1 MDTLTHALVGIAVAG
16 LSGHPFSMSDPL
28 YIASMI
34 GAQAPDLD
42 ILAQLRGNFS
52 YLRQHRAFSHSLS
65 GLVMWSGLIAA
76 GFFVYLPAVS
86 IIEIFFWSFL
96 GGLSHIC
103 IDFFN
108 AHGAAVLF
116 PFSRER
122 KSFSLLNVF
131 DPVLLTIMLT
141 VFMQGLAPQATALL
155 FFTTTGMYILLR
167 YLLKLRT
174 IVILGHYFTK
184 SDIIRT
190 LVMPS
195 LKSVLY
201 WDFVIETQSNYF
213 VGSIGTLQPALT
225 LHTKLRKQRLSPALA
240 GAHKTVLGEFFS
252 AFTPFSYF
260 TEFQATEQQAKLVRI
275 YDLRY
280 FFNHSFLH
288 SATIIY
294 GQDEQPC
301 DSYIQTYGR
310 IIKIPCGEKTLTG

>member
-1 MDTLTHALVGIAVAG
+1 MDTLSHALVGIAVAG

-28 YIASMI
+28 YIASLI
-34 GAQAPDLD
+34 GAQAPDFD

-52 YLRQHRAFSHSLS
+52 YLRQHRAFSHSLA

-76 GFFVYLPAVS
+76 GFFVCLPAVS
-86 IIEIFFWSFL
+86 ITQVFFWSFL
-96 GGLSHIC
+96 GGLSHIG

-131 DPVLLTIMLT
+131 DPVLLTIMLL
-141 VFMQGLAPQATALL
+141 VFLQGLTPRETALL
-155 FFTTTGMYILLR
+155 FFTTTGMYILFR
-167 YLLKLRT
+167 YLLKMRT
-174 IVILGHYFTK
+174 MVILRYYFAK
-184 SDIIRT
+184 SNITRI

-201 WDFVIETQSNYF
+201 WDFVIETQTSYL
-213 VGSIGTLQPALT
+213 VGRIGALQPVVT
-225 LHTKLRKQRLSPALA
+225 LHTKLQKQTLSPALA
-240 GAHKTVLGEFFS
+240 GAQKTVLGEFFS
-252 AFTPFSYF
+252 TFTPFSYF
-260 TEFQATEQQAKLVRI
+260 TESQATAEQAKLVRI

-294 GQDEQPC
+294 GHDEQPC

-310 IIKIPCGEKTLTG
+310 KIKIPC